1 MNILL
6 WISHLSSIFTLMK
19 NFPCPLKFWTLFSK
33 KMHSGQNHQGPLR
46 LVLEN
51 AEKLGSNGNFGTRA
65 CSKVMASLWFSWS
78 SFFTSGSRWLLSRPI
93 LIRSGLSKG
102 ATSSLFL
109 ALEIE
114 KVLSVLS
121 RFVCVAKTDSFP
133 DFKAEI
139 SFNFHLELC
148 YDSFWPRATLEGP
161 KRGFVVVVLFCTFW
175 KGKKMCSR
183 TKKVQE
189 QKMFRNKNV
198 QEQKLLYRIVFLSTL
213 IWVLYGLCGHVVC
226 LLALCSTE
234 YNIVFRSESNRR
246 LRATVGQNSSR
257 VQMASACHVCAAVLV
272 HVARRRRL
280 DSDLDERSL
289 RQRN

>member
-1 MNILL
+1 
-6 WISHLSSIFTLMK
+6 
-19 NFPCPLKFWTLFSK
+19 
-33 KMHSGQNHQGPLR
+33 
-46 LVLEN
+46 
-51 AEKLGSNGNFGTRA
+51 
-65 CSKVMASLWFSWS
+65 MASLWFSWS

-161 KRGFVVVVLFCTFW
+161 KRGFVVVVLFGTFW
-175 KGKKMCSR
+175 KGKKCVR
-183 TKKVQE
+183 E
-189 QKMFRNKNV
+189 QKKFRNKKCSGTKMFKNKNCCIELYFWV
-198 QEQKLLYRIVFLSTL
+198 LLYGS
-213 IWVLYGLCGHVVC
+213 YMACVV
-226 LLALCSTE
+226 
-234 YNIVFRSESNRR
+234 
-246 LRATVGQNSSR
+246 
-257 VQMASACHVCAAVLV
+257 M
-272 HVARRRRL
+272 
-280 DSDLDERSL
+280 
-289 RQRN
+289 